1 MVEADEQ
8 TPVNEPGA
16 LLESLV
22 YYQPFIRKTSS
33 CLRVPGLLDL
43 TSHLLIKDL
52 EDWLSLGLKLLEVL
66 DHIGHL
72 VLQQSARGTSW
83 SGMLVLERRSRACPL
98 KRSVSS

>member
-1 MVEADEQ
+1 MVEEDEQ

-22 YYQPFIRKTSS
+22 YYQPFIRKPSS
-33 CLRVPGLLDL
+33 CLRVPWLLDL

-66 DHIGHL
+66 DHLGHL
-72 VLQQSARGTSW
+72 SFSRVPEGPPGLVCWCWRG
-83 SGMLVLERRSRACPL
+83 GPELAP
-98 KRSVSS
+98 